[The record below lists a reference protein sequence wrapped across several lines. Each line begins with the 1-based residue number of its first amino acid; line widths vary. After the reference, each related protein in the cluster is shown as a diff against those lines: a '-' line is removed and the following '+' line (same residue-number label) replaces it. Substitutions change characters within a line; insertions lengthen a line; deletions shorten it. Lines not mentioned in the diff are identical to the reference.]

1 MVPPPATLRA
11 NYFDIFTSTL
21 LDSIDDGVVVFD
33 LEFRY
38 QIFNR
43 AMEGL
48 RGMRAQDVLGRNAF
62 ELFPDLKVNGI
73 DKLLERA
80 AAGESVRSADVP
92 YHIPSSGKSGWVTGQ
107 YSPIVDD
114 DGRCVG
120 IVGIV
125 REVTERKRVEDALRQ
140 SERWHRSIIE
150 NSSEVVIV
158 LDGDASAKYVSPS
171 CKRVLGY
178 EPDELIRRSL
188 FALVHPEDV
197 GTVQLE
203 FTRLLEQKGASTPLE
218 FRCRH
223 HDGAW
228 RTIVVTARNLMHDP
242 SVYGV
247 IVNASDV
254 TEQRA
259 LELQFQHVQK
269 MEAVGRLAGGVAH
282 DFNNLL
288 SVIHGNAQLA
298 LRAMPKDSAGFQEVQ
313 EIGLAADRAA
323 VLTRQLLTF
332 SRQQPLTMEDI
343 RPNAVI
349 EGIQRLLD
357 RLLGDDVKLAMS
369 LEALVGSVRAD
380 RGQLEQVLMNL
391 VVNAR
396 DAMENGGKVEIATG
410 DTEVTREMV
419 RLHPGTKPGAY
430 VVIAVTDTG
439 SGMTP
444 EVKARIFEPFFTT
457 KEPGKGTGLGL
468 STVYGIVEQCGGFLM
483 VDSEPGLGTTFKI
496 YLPRVA

>member
-1 MVPPPATLRA
+1 MVPTTLRS
-11 NYFDIFTSTL
+11 NHFDVFTSTL

-33 LEFRY
+33 LNFRY

-43 AMEGL
+43 SMERL
-48 RGMRAQDVLGRNAF
+48 RGVRMEEVVGRNAF
-62 ELFPDLKVNGI
+62 ELFPDLEVNGV

-80 AAGESVRSADVP
+80 AAGETVRSAEMP
-92 YHIPSSGKSGWVTGQ
+92 YHIPATGKSGWCVGQ
-107 YSPIVDD
+107 YSPILDF

-120 IVGIV
+120 IVGII

-158 LDGDASAKYVSPS
+158 LDGDGSAKYVSPS

-178 EPDELIRRSL
+178 EQDELMRKSL
-188 FALVHPEDV
+188 FNIVHPEDV
-197 GTVQLE
+197 GTVETE
-203 FTRLLEQKGASTPLE
+203 FTRLLELKGASTPLE

-223 HDGAW
+223 RDGAW

-254 TEQRA
+254 TEQRT

-298 LRAMPKDSAGFQEVQ
+298 LRAMPRDTAGFQEVQ

-349 EGIQRLLD
+349 EGIQRLLE
-357 RLLGDDVKLAMS
+357 RLLGDEVKLTMS

-396 DAMENGGKVEIATG
+396 DAITNGGKVEIATG
-410 DTEVTREMV
+410 DTEVTREV
-419 RLHPGTKPGAY
+419 ARLHPGTKPGAY
-430 VVIAVTDTG
+430 VVIAVSDTG